1 MVVLYDENGNI
12 VGGTDEDGTLTA
24 HQIILAEDP
33 GNALLGDTSDGTW
46 IYWIEPS
53 AGISAASL
61 PGKAR
66 AELYRVDNA
75 LTNEGQRLVS
85 DTEFITVPAALPE
98 ISLSSSKN

>member
-1 MVVLYDENGNI
+1 M
-12 VGGTDEDGTLTA
+12 GGTDAAGTLTA

-33 GNALLGDTSDGTW
+33 GNALLGETSEGTW

-53 AGISAASL
+53 DRDSSFGL
-61 PGKAR
+61 PGQVR

-85 DTEFITVPAALPE
+85 DTEFEAVPKNLPGITLGNNANP
-98 ISLSSSKN
+98 